1 LNSPNFPSGAQATAT
16 RNGVK
21 ALADT
26 PKGVDGVNMVEA
38 IEPTADRATM
48 EIIEGAK
55 LRRRVI

>member
-1 LNSPNFPSGAQATAT
+1 
-16 RNGVK
+16 VK

-38 IEPTADRATM
+38 IEPTTDRATM